1 MNTWKNRMGTLRKF
15 RKKVM
20 KSNLRFDADMYNNIL
35 GSLVITHYVL
45 NKLDGVDLD
54 VQTIKSEWKRL
65 VKKGNLSFWVDD
77 KDFIPKALA
86 IFNMKPIYGKFAMCQ
101 STFNVLFLPYIDGT
115 VLPIREDGIYPM
127 TARSGKIYP
136 VLETNKDTEEEKEN
150 ADEQRDQR
158 EDK

>member
-1 MNTWKNRMGTLRKF
+1 MGTLRKF
-15 RKKVM
+15 RKKVT

-65 VKKGNLSFWVDD
+65 VKKGNLSFWLDD

-101 STFNVLFLPYIDGT
+101 SSFNTLFLPYLDDNI
-115 VLPIREDGIYPM
+115 LPIREDGIYPN
-127 TARSGKIYP
+127 TAVNGKIYP
-136 VLETNKDTEEEKEN
+136 ITEPKIL
-150 ADEQRDQR
+150 
-158 EDK
+158 

>member
-1 MNTWKNRMGTLRKF
+1 MSILRKF
-15 RKKVM
+15 RKSVK
-20 KSNLRFDADMYNNIL
+20 KSTLRFDPVMYNNVL

-45 NKLDGVDLD
+45 RTLDGEETD
-54 VQTIKSEWKRL
+54 VNKIKSTWKKL
-65 VKKGNLSFWVDD
+65 SKKKDLGFWIDD
-77 KDFIPKALA
+77 KDFVVKALA
-86 IFNMKPIYGKFAMCQ
+86 LFDMQPLYGRFAMCQ

-127 TARSGKIYP
+127 SARSGKIYP
-136 VLETNKDTEEEKEN
+136 VLETNKETEEEKEN